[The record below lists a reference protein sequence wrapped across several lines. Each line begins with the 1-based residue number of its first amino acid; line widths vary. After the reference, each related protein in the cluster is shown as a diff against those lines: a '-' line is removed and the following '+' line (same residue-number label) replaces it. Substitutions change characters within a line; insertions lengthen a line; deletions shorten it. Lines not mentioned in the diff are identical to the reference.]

1 MFSRECGASVSPW
14 HNCDHFAAIM
24 TQAELGTLDLQQENG
39 VSSSQNIQ
47 YSIFSKTQKRWI
59 VLLVAFAGMFSP
71 LSSFIYYPATHAL
84 AADLHTSIE
93 AINLSITTYMIVSGI
108 TPSILGDAADQIGRR
123 PVYIFAFVVYFA
135 ANIGLALQNSYPAL
149 LVLRMV
155 QSVGSSGDHIPFSRR
170 ACLFR
175 HDLIR
180 LKYILRNYCYRLRCH
195 R

>member
-1 MFSRECGASVSPW
+1 MKIFSNPTQRNAVPRVSLW
-14 HNCDHFAAIM
+14 HNRDHFAAIM
-24 TQAELGTLDLQQENG
+24 TQAELGMSDLQQEND
-39 VSSSQNIQ
+39 VSSSQNVQ

-84 AADLHTSIE
+84 ATDLHTSIE

-155 QSVGSSGDHIPFSRR
+155 QSVGSSGGQIPFPRR

-175 HDLIR
+175 HDLI
-180 LKYILRNYCYRLRCH
+180 
-195 R
+195 

>member
-1 MFSRECGASVSPW
+1 MICSAKRCSPTHRENARAQVSPW
-14 HNCDHFAAIM
+14 HNLYHFAAIM
-24 TQAELGTLDLQQENG
+24 TQTELGTSDLQQENSI
-39 VSSSQNIQ
+39 SSSQNVQ

-59 VLLVAFAGMFSP
+59 VLLIAFAGMFSP

-84 AADLHTSIE
+84 ATDLHTSIE

-155 QSVGSSGDHIPFSRR
+155 QSLGSSGDHYPFLDELVYS
-170 ACLFR
+170 
-175 HDLIR
+175 DMI
-180 LKYILRNYCYRLRCH
+180 
-195 R
+195 